1 MSASSENKLP
11 QLNYFDPRGPQSSF
25 DEVSFLVAVICTW
38 SSRVIGKSLEARA
51 EGLRAPL
58 HNTCLNRPIRLIYSR

>member
-38 SSRVIGKSLEARA
+38 SFRVIGKSRSPGRGAASTLAQYLFE
-51 EGLRAPL
+51 
-58 HNTCLNRPIRLIYSR
+58 